1 MQFTKDTSKHS
12 TDVNIPIKPH
22 GIPALD
28 IEGLGH
34 LTLTA
39 ISRLATVFT

>member
-1 MQFTKDTSKHS
+1 MLFTKDTSKQW

-28 IEGLGH
+28 IKGLGH

-39 ISRLATVFT
+39 VIRLATVFT

>member
-1 MQFTKDTSKHS
+1 MQLTKDTSKHW

-28 IEGLGH
+28 TEGLGH

-39 ISRLATVFT
+39 IIKLETFFT

>member
-1 MQFTKDTSKHS
+1 MLFTKDTSKHW

-28 IEGLGH
+28 REGLGH

-39 ISRLATVFT
+39 IIRLETVFA